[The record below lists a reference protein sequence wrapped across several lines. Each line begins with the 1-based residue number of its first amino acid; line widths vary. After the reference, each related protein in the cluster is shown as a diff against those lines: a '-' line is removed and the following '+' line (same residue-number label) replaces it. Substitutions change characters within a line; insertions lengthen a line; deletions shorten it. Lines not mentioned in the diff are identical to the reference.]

1 MIRASRS
8 SGRLDRSE
16 SVSGAVDRKRAR
28 LWAVFLI
35 LALVILGAGC
45 EDAREFDPTEP
56 ARGPGGLVG
65 ESAPITPGNFA
76 GGRDVM
82 PQARAVTVPEGDAV
96 PDCDG
101 ACLTYCQDLKLE
113 NPVNRGLCSS
123 LWGVG
128 LETRDIDRQESCR
141 RLYVDM
147 LGRFP
152 TFGEVKQTCGEG
164 TWDEIVK
171 KMIHSDEFV
180 LQQQRRWADKLLY
193 HTQVV
198 SVERI
203 FDMDRLV
210 DKLYRGLVPYD
221 QFAAVVSAHP
231 VLLRRYDTAGDRAE
245 ALFNL
250 FMGRPPL
257 GHERSDIARLYVLWT
272 NGYYDHPQL
281 QMRLPDS
288 YIRYRCLDENG
299 EVDPGSKGECTSILW
314 GYNELILTPDI
325 RTGSASSQMW
335 SGLLKPAEW
344 EKLQLPGRLLSKE
357 EAFWEKAVDDVLV
370 QYLGYGLG
378 TQVPAV
384 RDELVRYLLANK
396 GDIRSVH
403 YAVATS
409 FAYLQ
414 SARGATPSAHRWTYG
429 PLKQAD
435 AEAWIDSIAHMTG
448 YRLGQC
454 DHRVTTPREFLNQG
468 GLGGMAL
475 VQNTRWELR
484 DDGQVRVDYRDLA
497 QNLGG
502 CPVNDAGRRFK
513 AVSILTTATQLNFVN
528 QVCNASMDP
537 NRRGAEATALLPS
550 DIAPDR
556 AVNADVAEQIVAF
569 QIDRFY
575 GRGAS
580 GAERSE
586 ARESGE
592 ICERERCRA
601 EEFARPA
608 CFALL
613 SSSEMLFY

>member
-1 MIRASRS
+1 MNRASRGSGKIVGAEKSGS
-8 SGRLDRSE
+8 S
-16 SVSGAVDRKRAR
+16 VMKRIQ
-28 LWAVFLI
+28 LFVILSI
-35 LALVILGAGC
+35 LASLWLGC
-45 EDAREFDPTEP
+45 EDTREFDPVDP

-65 ESAPITPGNFA
+65 ESQPITPGKFA
-76 GGRDVM
+76 GGSDSEPV
-82 PQARAVTVPEGDAV
+82 ARTVGTPVEDKIPE
-96 PDCDG
+96 CDG
-101 ACLTYCQDLKLE
+101 ACLTYCKELKLE
-113 NPVNRGLCSS
+113 NPVNVGLCSS
-123 LWGVG
+123 LWGAG
-128 LETRDIDRQESCR
+128 LASRPVDRQESCR

-152 TFGEVKQTCGEG
+152 TFGEIKNTCSDKS
-164 TWDEIVK
+164 WDEIVTK
-171 KMIHSDEFV
+171 LIDSDEFV
-180 LQQQRRWADKLLY
+180 LVQQRRWADKLLY

-210 DKLYRGLVPYD
+210 KKLYEGLVPYD

-257 GHERSDIARLYVLWT
+257 GHERSDIARLYALWT

-288 YIRYRCLDENG
+288 YIRYRCLNDKG
-299 EVDPGSKGECTSILW
+299 EIDPGSKGECTSILW

-325 RTGSASSQMW
+325 RTGSDSDQMW

-344 EKLQLPGRLLSKE
+344 AKLQLPGRLLSQE
-357 EAFWEKAVDDVLV
+357 EAFWEKAVDDVLN

-384 RDELVRYLLANK
+384 RDELVRYLLKHK

-414 SARGATPSAHRWTYG
+414 SARGATPTNHRWTFG
-429 PLKQAD
+429 PLKQVD
-435 AEAWIDSIAHMTG
+435 AEAWIDSIKHMTG
-448 YRLGQC
+448 YNLGQC
-454 DHRVTTPREFLNQG
+454 DHRLTTPWEFINRG
-468 GLGGMAL
+468 SLGSIAL
-475 VQNTRWELR
+475 LQNTRWEMN
-484 DDGQVRVDYRDLA
+484 DDGQVRSDYRDLA

-513 AVSILTTATQLNFVN
+513 TVSILTTATQLNFVN
-528 QVCNASMDP
+528 QVCNASLDA
-537 NRRGAEATALLPS
+537 RRKGVAVEKLLPP
-550 DIAPDR
+550 DILADR
-556 AVNADVAEQIVAF
+556 AVTPDVAEQIVAF

-575 GRGAS
+575 GRGTS

-586 ARESGE
+586 ARENGE

-601 EEFARPA
+601 EEFARPV

-613 SSSEMLFY
+613 SGSEMLFY